1 MKTSETEVLIVGAGP
16 TGLVLA
22 LWLKRLGVDLRII
35 DKAPAPGETS
45 RAIAV
50 QARTLEFYRQLGIVD
65 DVLAAGI
72 RVERLAVRT
81 PSGVAATLKLGD
93 FGAGLSRYAFAFA
106 LPQDI
111 HERILISHLEEAG
124 VAVERRAELVA
135 FEQDATGVTA
145 TVMKDG
151 TSEVV
156 RAAYLCGA
164 DGASSRVRHGLK
176 LGFPGGTY
184 EQSFYVA
191 DVEVG
196 NGPGGLN
203 VCLDTHGFAIV
214 LPVRQSGSVRLIGI
228 VPGSQGAPGSQGTEE
243 AIRFETIRAEVERI
257 TGVTVKVLNWFSTY
271 RLHHRVAEHFRVGRV
286 FIAGDAGHIHSPAG
300 GQGMNTGIG
309 DAVNLGWK
317 LAAVLGGRADARLL
331 DTYEPERIAFARQLI
346 RTTDRIFR
354 VMTSRSALVGLW
366 RLYLMPKM
374 IALLV
379 ANRAGARLAFRT
391 VSQIGIAYR
400 ESAISRGGAGRVRGG
415 DRLPYVKGIAAGGE
429 GDNFAPLFS
438 LDWQIHIYGAASPVF
453 RAALAPTG
461 IPVHVFAWT
470 PAAGET
476 GLSRDAAYLQR
487 PDGHVAMAAETQDPA
502 ALLGYIEEF
511 AIKIDRAT
519 RELR

>member
-35 DKAPAPGETS
+35 DKASAPGETS

-50 QARTLEFYRQLGIVD
+50 QARTLEFYRQLGIGD
-65 DVLAAGI
+65 DVLASGI

-81 PSGVAATLKLGD
+81 PSGIAATLKLGD

-111 HERILISHLEEAG
+111 HERILIGHLEKAG
-124 VAVERRAELVA
+124 VSVERRAELIG
-135 FEQDATGVTA
+135 FEQDAAGVTA

-151 TSEVV
+151 TNEII

-164 DGASSRVRHGLK
+164 DGASSTVRHGLK

-184 EQSFYVA
+184 EQFFYVA
-191 DVEVG
+191 DVEVVG
-196 NGPGGLN
+196 TIARDGLN
-203 VCLDTHGFAIV
+203 VCFDTHGFAIV

-228 VPGSQGAPGSQGTEE
+228 VPGSHAAEE
-243 AIRFETIRAEVERI
+243 TIQFETIRAEVERI
-257 TGVTVKVLNWFSTY
+257 TGVTVKAVNWFSTY

-317 LAAVLGGRADARLL
+317 LAAVLGGRAHARLL
-331 DTYEPERIAFARQLI
+331 DSYEPERIAFARRLI
-346 RTTDRIFR
+346 KTTDQVFR
-354 VMTSRSALVGLW
+354 VMTSRSMLVGFW
-366 RLYLMPKM
+366 RRYLMPKM
-374 IALLV
+374 IALFV

-400 ESAISRGGAGRVRGG
+400 ESAISRGEAGRMRGG
-415 DRLPYVKGIAAGGE
+415 DRLPYVSGLADAGE
-429 GDNFAPLFS
+429 GDNFAPLSS
-438 LDWQIHIYGAASPVF
+438 LDWQIHVYGAASPAF

-461 IPVHVFAWT
+461 IPIHAFAWT
-470 PAAGET
+470 PAAGEA
-476 GLSRDAAYLQR
+476 GLSRDAAYLVR
-487 PDGHVAMAAETQDPA
+487 PDGHVAVAVETQDPVT
-502 ALLGYIEEF
+502 LLGYIAELE
-511 AIKIDRAT
+511 IKIGMAT
-519 RELR
+519 REPQ